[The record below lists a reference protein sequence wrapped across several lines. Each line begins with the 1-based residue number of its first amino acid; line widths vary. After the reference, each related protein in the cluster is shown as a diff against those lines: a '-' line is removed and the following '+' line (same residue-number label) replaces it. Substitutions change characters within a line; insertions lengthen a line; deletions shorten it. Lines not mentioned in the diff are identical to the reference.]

1 MNIEKNKLKDR
12 IERLA
17 IDKVNAFSPTISP
30 APKSMDD
37 NEIESVRRALQY
49 YYERGVK
56 ELVVQKKYMGS
67 YCDIYLHADIT
78 QTYFISRN
86 GYKVDYIDMKEAIG
100 ACKVLHAKFNWSV
113 YDVVITQA
121 EMMPWSVLGKSLI
134 LNDFYGYVEAHET
147 HSDYLRQSNL
157 YDKIE
162 RVKGSVAY
170 KDFLKV
176 YGHGDVKETKRK
188 FKTHIIRQYT
198 GLAKFKVLDLETYD
212 RSIKMYNKQIGHY
225 GKEGTLHFK
234 PFNILK
240 KVAKDGSE
248 EIVNDNLSYRDIN
261 DDVLMHFEI
270 HNEAQLEAKAIEVK
284 EWFLTLSDNME
295 EGIMVKPRVAFQKDI
310 APALKI
316 RNNEYLTMIYG
327 VKFME
332 DFSRYLKKRSIKR
345 KLDCSINDWMQNWE
359 LLKIPYASIHEDN
372 YYYKNKM
379 YDRIQRESIGSQLD
393 PRL

>member
-17 IDKVNAFSPTISP
+17 IDRVNAFSPTISP

-37 NEIESVRRALQY
+37 NEIESVRRALEY

-86 GYKVDYIDMKEAIG
+86 GYKVDHIDMKEAIG
-100 ACKVLHAKFNWSV
+100 ACNGIHAKFDWSV
-113 YDVVITQA
+113 YDVVIIQA

-134 LNDFYGYVEAHET
+134 LNDFNGYVEAHET

-157 YDKIE
+157 YDKVE
-162 RVKGSVAY
+162 RVKSSIAY
-170 KDFLKV
+170 NDFLKV
-176 YGHGDVKETKRK
+176 YGNGDVKETKRK
-188 FKTHIIRQYT
+188 YKTHIIRQYT
-198 GLAKFKVLDLETYD
+198 GLSKFKVLDLEAYD
-212 RSIKMYNKQIGHY
+212 KSIKMYNKQIGHY
-225 GKEGTLHFK
+225 GKEGALHFK

-248 EIVNDNLSYRDIN
+248 EIVNDNLSYGGIN
-261 DDVLMHFEI
+261 DDVFMHFEI
-270 HNEAQLEAKAIEVK
+270 HNDAQLEAKAIEVK
-284 EWFLTLSDNME
+284 EWFLTLTSNME

-310 APALKI
+310 APALKV
-316 RNNEYLTMIYG
+316 RNDDYLTMIYG

-332 DFSRYLKKRSIKR
+332 EFPRYLKKRSIKR
-345 KLDCSINDWMQNWE
+345 KLDCSVNDWMQNWE
-359 LLKIPYASIHEDN
+359 LLKIPYASIQEGN